1 MYTYQRNYRKIIPE
15 HEKVYHDTTGEKH
28 KFLGDFYTL
37 SVQSTHDTA
46 HVVPQGSNLV
56 LAVNDPKDKEECAF
70 TLDMWY
76 RDQAQ
81 EVFLPIVADAVVETA
96 PYKVA
101 LPKLRIYRM
110 LDRWGSCSPKSK
122 ILIMNLELIKV
133 PVPCIE
139 YIATHEMLH
148 FRYPSHNFAFSAA
161 LGTVM
166 PDWKKREDILNE
178 FYPI

>member
-15 HEKVYHDTTGEKH
+15 HEKVYHYTTGEKH

-46 HVVPQGSNLV
+46 HVVPQGGNLV

-110 LDRWGSCSPKSK
+110 LDRLGLLFPQ
-122 ILIMNLELIKV
+122 EQD
-133 PVPCIE
+133 PH
-139 YIATHEMLH
+139 HEPGAHQGARTLH
-148 FRYPSHNFAFSAA
+148 RVHRHPRNAPLPLPQPQFRLFPPPWA
-161 LGTVM
+161 
-166 PDWKKREDILNE
+166 R
-178 FYPI
+178 